1 MNEDVLSPLEQFPT
15 YKEKFQEIAEKTFDE
30 LSSAADIDIKT
41 NRELCK
47 DIQELKLN
55 NKETKKNLTLWT
67 TLCAIMW
74 VVTIICAIISIPI
87 GFGEDNA
94 WIISILCIVICIS
107 MLGLLFRK
115 IHPIIKKYKMYK
127 NEQETQIKEKEQ
139 KARVIM
145 APLNKL
151 YDWDIFSRMIT
162 KTIPRLEFDPY
173 FTNQR
178 LADLVN
184 SYDWDENFNKERSVL
199 YSHSGLINGNP
210 FVIARTREM
219 KWGTKKYKGER
230 TIEWIT
236 VKYDSDGKRH
246 EKHHK
251 QTLHAS
257 VEKPYPEYY
266 EKTRLIYGNTAAPD
280 LNFTRDVNNTKLK
293 LGSLAYKIKLKEIES
308 FSKDLNNDFA
318 MTTNEEFEVMFTTTD
333 RNNNQQYF
341 LLFTPL
347 AQENMLK
354 IIRDNEHGYG
364 DDFQFMKRRK
374 LNTLTAGHM
383 QNLPLDMNP
392 RMFWNSN
399 YDEAKRVFLETTCE
413 NFRAIYFGFAPLL
426 SIPLYQQI
434 RPVSAIYGTDMP
446 RQSSYWEHE
455 SLANF
460 WGDNKFADSSC
471 VTKCIL
477 KTTENRRNNGTVE
490 VLVHANGYR
499 IEPRI
504 EYVQKFGR
512 DGKYHSVPVHWDE
525 YLPVVGTGC
534 LELQEDTVDERPD
547 LDPVARLQEINKK
560 LDAFGENSVFRRHI
574 TSRIKQ

>member
-1 MNEDVLSPLEQFPT
+1 MTENILTPLEQFQAF
-15 YKEKFQEIAEKTFDE
+15 KEKFREIAEKTFDE
-30 LSSAADIDIKT
+30 LTTSSGVNPEA
-41 NRELCK
+41 NRTLCK
-47 DIQELKLN
+47 EIQDLKSD
-55 NKETKKNLTLWT
+55 NKKTRT
-67 TLCAIMW
+67 TLRWWTVLCVFMW
-74 VVTIICAIISIPI
+74 VVTAVSVIT
-87 GFGEDNA
+87 
-94 WIISILCIVICIS
+94 CIVDGFQNGWLVPTICIVLAVA
-107 MLGLLFRK
+107 MIVLLFWK
-115 IHPIIKKYKMYK
+115 IHPIIKKYKSIK
-127 NEQETQIKEKEQ
+127 NEQEILIKNKEQ
-139 KARVIM
+139 EAWDMM
-145 APLNKL
+145 APLNQL
-151 YDWDIFSRMIT
+151 YDWDVFNRMMT
-162 KTIPRLEFDPY
+162 QAVPRLEFDPY

-184 SYDWDENFNKERSVL
+184 SYGWDENFSKERSVL

-210 FVIARTREM
+210 FVIARTRKME
-219 KWGTKKYKGER
+219 WGTKEYKGEL
-230 TIEWIT
+230 IVEWET
-236 VKYDSDGKRH
+236 VEIDSEGK
-246 EKHHK
+246 KHTKKHSE
-251 QTLHAS
+251 TLRAS
-257 VEKPYPEYY
+257 VHKPIPEYY
-266 EKTRLIYGNTAAPD
+266 EKTRLIYGNDAAPD
-280 LNFTRDVNNTKLK
+280 LNFTRDVNEEKLEVGSRAYKRKLK
-293 LGSLAYKIKLKEIES
+293 DIEK
-308 FSKDLNNDFA
+308 FSKDLKNDFA
-318 MTTNEEFEVMFTTTD
+318 MATNEEFEVMFTTTD

-364 DDFQFMKRRK
+364 DDFQFMKHRK

-460 WGDNKFADSSC
+460 WGDNKFADPSC
-471 VTKCIL
+471 ATKCIL
-477 KTTENRRNNGTVE
+477 KTTENRKDDGTVE
-490 VLVHANGYR
+490 VNVRAYGYR
-499 IEPRI
+499 TVSRVD
-504 EYVQKFGR
+504 YVS
-512 DGKYHSVPVHWDE
+512 KYCSNGNYYDVPVHWDE

-560 LDAFGENSVFRRHI
+560 LDSFGENSVFRRHI